1 VHKFVKRNWWRLCV
15 SVQVEKEPSLPS
27 LKGGRGGTVSK
38 VASFMRRF
46 KTPIA
51 MYVANDILAISSRR
65 SGSRHLAS
73 ASVSSHGPLTAC
85 VDACCW
91 RAQ

>member
-1 VHKFVKRNWWRLCV
+1 VHKFVKRNWWRQCV

-46 KTPIA
+46 KTPVAICA
-51 MYVANDILAISSRR
+51 ANDLLAVSSRR
-65 SGSRHLAS
+65 SGSHHLAS
-73 ASVSSHGPLTAC
+73 ASVSSHGPLTEC
-85 VDACCW
+85 VDACRW
-91 RAQ
+91 RA